1 METSK
6 MAGSRVP
13 EISRLQMKH
22 ADAADLERK
31 IGYTFKKRELLEQAL
46 THSSHAS
53 EHGSSRGRGNPPP
66 GIPLTVSGTV
76 TAPGTVLA
84 APIAA
89 QDLAAQ
95 DLAAQDNVAQDNEQ
109 LEFLGDAVLGF
120 VTSHELFQRF
130 PDYTEGE
137 LSKLRAQLVS
147 ARHLIHTARE
157 LQLGE
162 YLRLGRGEEK
172 SGGRGKAALLVDALE
187 AVVAALFLDAGLE
200 VARDFVLLWV
210 LSPELDGRQGGVESL
225 VSQDYKSELQ
235 ERLHALGRPEP
246 RYLLISEAGPDHQ
259 KLFTLEAVIVD
270 PSGQAEFSA
279 RGQGMTK
286 KRAGQD
292 AAREALEKLNSR
304 LEAK

>member
-1 METSK
+1 
-6 MAGSRVP
+6 
-13 EISRLQMKH
+13 
-22 ADAADLERK
+22 
-31 IGYTFKKRELLEQAL
+31 
-46 THSSHAS
+46 
-53 EHGSSRGRGNPPP
+53 
-66 GIPLTVSGTV
+66 LTVHGTV
-76 TAPGTVLA
+76 HGTALA
-84 APIAA
+84 
-89 QDLAAQ
+89 
-95 DLAAQDNVAQDNEQ
+95 AQDNEQ

-147 ARHLIHTARE
+147 ARHLVHTARE

-210 LSPELDGRQGGVESL
+210 VTPELERRQDGAESL
-225 VSQDYKSELQ
+225 VSEDYKSALQ

-246 RYLLISEAGPDHQ
+246 QYLLVSEAGPDHQ
-259 KLFTLEAVIVD
+259 KLFTLEAVIAD

>member
-1 METSK
+1 MLRVEASK

-13 EISRLQMKH
+13 EISRLHMKH

-53 EHGSSRGRGNPPP
+53 EHGASQGRGNPPP
-66 GIPLTVSGTV
+66 GIPLTAPL
-76 TAPGTVLA
+76 TAPGTALA

-89 QDLAAQ
+89 QDLA
-95 DLAAQDNVAQDNEQ
+95 AQDNEQ

-279 RGQGMTK
+279 RGQGLTK

>member
-1 METSK
+1 MEASK

-13 EISRLQMKH
+13 EISRLHMKH

-53 EHGSSRGRGNPPP
+53 EHGASQGRGNPPP
-66 GIPLTVSGTV
+66 GIPLTAPL
-76 TAPGTVLA
+76 TAPGTALA

-89 QDLAAQ
+89 QDLA
-95 DLAAQDNVAQDNEQ
+95 AQDNEQ

-279 RGQGMTK
+279 RGQGLTK

>member
-1 METSK
+1 

-13 EISRLQMKH
+13 GISILDMNQ
-22 ADAADLERK
+22 ADTAALEQK
-31 IGYTFKKRELLEQAL
+31 IGYTFKKRKLLEQAL
-46 THSSHAS
+46 MHSSHAG
-53 EHGSSRGRGNPPP
+53 EHGSSRGRENPQPSPPP
-66 GIPLTVSGTV
+66 LDP
-76 TAPGTVLA
+76 LA
-84 APIAA
+84 AARATP
-89 QDLAAQ
+89 LA
-95 DLAAQDNVAQDNEQ
+95 AQDNEQ
-109 LEFLGDAVLGF
+109 LEFLGDAVIGF
-120 VTSHELFQRF
+120 VTSQELFQRF

-137 LSKLRAQLVS
+137 LSKLRAHLVS
-147 ARHLIHTARE
+147 ARHLVHTARE

-210 LSPELDGRQGGVESL
+210 VTPELERRQDGAESL
-225 VSQDYKSELQ
+225 VSEDYKSALQ
-235 ERLHALGRPEP
+235 ERLHALGRSEP
-246 RYLLISEAGPDHQ
+246 QYLLVSEAGPDHQ
-259 KLFTLEAVIVD
+259 KLFTLEAVIAD

>member
-1 METSK
+1 

-13 EISRLQMKH
+13 GISILDMKQ
-22 ADAADLERK
+22 ADTAALEQK

-46 THSSHAS
+46 THSSHAG
-53 EHGSSRGRGNPPP
+53 EHGLSRGRENPLPSPPP
-66 GIPLTVSGTV
+66 LDPLTARAT
-76 TAPGTVLA
+76 PLA
-84 APIAA
+84 
-89 QDLAAQ
+89 
-95 DLAAQDNVAQDNEQ
+95 AQDNEQ
-109 LEFLGDAVLGF
+109 LEFLGDAVIGF
-120 VTSHELFQRF
+120 VTSQEVFLRF

-137 LSKLRAQLVS
+137 LSKLRAHLVS
-147 ARHLIHTARE
+147 ARHLVHTARE

-200 VARDFVLLWV
+200 VARDFVLAWV
-210 LSPELDGRQGGVESL
+210 LNPELERRQDGAESL
-225 VSQDYKSELQ
+225 VSPDYKSELQ
-235 ERLHALGRPEP
+235 ERLHALGRPQP
-246 RYLLISEAGPDHQ
+246 RYLLISEEGPDHK
-259 KLFTLEAVIVD
+259 KLFTLETVIAD
-270 PSGQAEFSA
+270 PSGHVEFSV

-292 AAREALEKLNSR
+292 AAREALEKLNSM